1 MTIKTGK
8 KRKMKKIIVAIA
20 VVFSLGA
27 VMAQSKL
34 AHVNSQALLDTLPSR
49 KVAIQKLQEFERNGV
64 NELKEME
71 ADFNVAVA
79 KYEADRPNMSPV
91 IIKIE
96 EEKLLK
102 KQQVLQERE
111 QSLNQ
116 EMQAYSQ
123 ELNQPILEMVQ
134 KAVEM
139 VAERKKMHYV
149 IDESVTLYF
158 KGGSDI
164 TSEVITE
171 LLKMD
176 K

>member
-1 MTIKTGK
+1 
-8 KRKMKKIIVAIA
+8 MKNLLLAIL
-20 VVFSLGA
+20 VVLSAGA
-27 VMAQSKL
+27 TMAQSKIG
-34 AHVNSQALLDTLPSR
+34 HVNSQLLLDTLPSR
-49 KVAIQKLQEFERNGV
+49 KVAITKLQEFEKNGV

-71 ADFNVAVA
+71 ADFNAAVA
-79 KYEADRPNMSPV
+79 KYERERPNMSPV

-96 EEKLLK
+96 EEKLMK
-102 KQQVLQERE
+102 KQQALQQRE
-111 QSLNQ
+111 QSLNG

-134 KAVEM
+134 KAVEL
-139 VAERKKMHYV
+139 VSERMKLNYV

-158 KGGSDI
+158 KGGTDI
-164 TSEVITE
+164 TDAVITE